1 MWAEGSTEAK
11 ALHWERGRKNER
23 LKKSFLSQHMMK
35 TTAQQNSEGSI
46 ELQWSEGP
54 RL

>member
-23 LKKSFLSQHMMK
+23 LVEEQRGKG
-35 TTAQQNSEGSI
+35 GSD
-46 ELQWSEGP
+46 LDHDSYKLRRGHVQK
-54 RL
+54 